1 MLGKA
6 EFGRFVAPNMT
17 TIQQITRWLTSTL
30 LLIACQKSIA
40 QTDSTARSVQLF
52 GEVSSVL
59 TTGRAVPFWQRANQ
73 FGTVPLEGSVGTLR
87 LGLSSDYRPL
97 PAKRVDW
104 GYGLEIVG
112 NAGPTGG
119 QLIIPQAYIKGRWRQ
134 LELYVGRRRTIM
146 GLVDTL
152 LTTGAYAVSGNAL
165 PLPTIQI
172 GTRGYAPLRFTKGL
186 ISINATFGH
195 AWFESADRKVS
206 NAMLHQATFYARL
219 GKPSWKVRLYAG
231 VNHQV
236 VWGGYSPYLG
246 PDLAN
251 KGYLPSSLKAYF
263 YAVTALAY
271 PDAAVDG
278 NVTSFD
284 ETNRIGNHLG
294 SVDVGAE
301 VDIGNTTIFLYRQN
315 PYDSGAIWY
324 LTTIADGLNGLS
336 IRRKNR
342 GSSFFSI
349 DRGLVEYLYTGDQGG
364 NQFVI
369 DDPQRRGKVNYFNN
383 AQYIDGWTTR
393 SRVIGTPFLTPVS
406 ELYAWHPTGII
417 GNNRVSVLHLG
428 LSGYIGK
435 EASWLLKLSGSQNAG
450 IYDDSFP
457 KLRNQFSALVQLAT
471 PLRLPVLGT
480 VQVKGSAALDRG
492 DLLPDAAGFYVSLR
506 KSYSSFRVK

>member
-1 MLGKA
+1 MLVKAKFGK
-6 EFGRFVAPNMT
+6 FVVPNMDT
-17 TIQQITRWLTSTL
+17 TQLFIRWLTATFL
-30 LLIACQKSIA
+30 VIFCQESMA

-52 GEVSSVL
+52 GEISTVL
-59 TTGRAVPFWQRANQ
+59 TAGRAIPFWQRANQ
-73 FGTVPLEGSVGTLR
+73 SGTVPLEGPIGTLR

-104 GYGLEIVG
+104 GYGLEIVS
-112 NAGPTGG
+112 NTGPTGS
-119 QLIIPQAYIKGRWRQ
+119 QFIVPQAYLKGRWRQ

-172 GTRGYAPLRFTKGL
+172 GTRGYAPVPFTKGL
-186 ISINATFGH
+186 ISINATFGQ

-219 GKPSWKVRLYAG
+219 GKPSWKARFFAG

-236 VWGGYSPYLG
+236 MWGGYSPYLG
-246 PDLAN
+246 AGLAN
-251 KGYLPSSLKAYF
+251 NGHLPSSLKAYL
-263 YAVTALAY
+263 YVITALAY

-301 VDIGNTTIFLYRQN
+301 FDIGNTTVFLYRQN

-324 LTTIADGLNGLS
+324 LTTITDGLNGLS
-336 IRRKNR
+336 IRRRQRGNGFFSVNR
-342 GSSFFSI
+342 GLF
-349 DRGLVEYLYTGDQGG
+349 EYLYTANQGG

-383 AQYIDGWTTR
+383 SQYIDGWTTHNQ
-393 SRVIGTPFLTPVS
+393 VIGTPFLTPVT

-428 LSGYIGK
+428 LSGYIGR
-435 EASWLLKLSGSQNAG
+435 EAAWLVKLSGSQNAG
-450 IYDDSFP
+450 TYDDPFP
-457 KLRNQFSALVQLAT
+457 KIRNQFSALVQLTT
-471 PLRLPVLGT
+471 PLRLPVLGA
-480 VQVKGSAALDRG
+480 VQVKGTAALDRG

-506 KSYSSFRVK
+506 KNYSSLRVK